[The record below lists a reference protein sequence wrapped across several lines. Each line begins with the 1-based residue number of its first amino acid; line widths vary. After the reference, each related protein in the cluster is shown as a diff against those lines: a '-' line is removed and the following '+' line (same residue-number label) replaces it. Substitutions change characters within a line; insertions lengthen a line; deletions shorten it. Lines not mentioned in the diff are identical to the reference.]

1 MIYAK
6 YPYLSAS
13 EVKAAIVNNVRKLDN
28 LKEDCISG
36 GILDAYT
43 ALTNA
48 HTIHTASYQY
58 RNANQHYVIC
68 KYCSKTIRS
77 EAHTLIRYF
86 GSKPGKICNG
96 CGYILYNDGTAL
108 IPYKQPD
115 QIM

>member
-1 MIYAK
+1 MSRY
-6 YPYLSAS
+6 SAS
-13 EVKAAIVNNVRKLDN
+13 EVKSFILKNVDKVSGLEELCFTGGKLN
-28 LKEDCISG
+28 
-36 GILDAYT
+36 AYT
-43 ALTNA
+43 ALTNV